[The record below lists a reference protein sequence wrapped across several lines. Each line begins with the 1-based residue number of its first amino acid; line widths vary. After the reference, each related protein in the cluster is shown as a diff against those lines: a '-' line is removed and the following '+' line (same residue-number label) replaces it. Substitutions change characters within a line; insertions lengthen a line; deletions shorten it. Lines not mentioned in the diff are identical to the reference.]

1 MSELQGTVPL
11 GAKVRSL
18 RAARGW
24 SQTELAERMGAE
36 GHPMAYQTVA
46 KIEKGTRQTSIA
58 ELTAL
63 ARVFG
68 TTVADLVE
76 PVDRE
81 LGLTPLAAQT
91 PATPSQDPLIAHIQQ
106 RLNNLQQRLNHLEET
121 HP

>member
-18 RAARGW
+18 RAARDWTQADLLAELVAVGQPM
-24 SQTELAERMGAE
+24 SQPTLGRIEAGARDTSITEL
-36 GHPMAYQTVA
+36 V
-46 KIEKGTRQTSIA
+46 
-58 ELTAL
+58 AL

-91 PATPSQDPLIAHIQQ
+91 PATPSQDPLIARIQR
-106 RLNNLQQRLNHLEET
+106 RLNNLQQRLDHLEET